1 MNERASW
8 NAVNGERNERQN
20 ESVSEQNE
28 WIEKWM
34 NGIINENRG
43 YEQNEQPNQLSCEGS
58 FKTPCM
64 TP

>member
-1 MNERASW
+1 MT
-8 NAVNGERNERQN
+8 GERNERQN

-43 YEQNEQPNQLSCEGS
+43 YQQNELSFEGS
-58 FKTPCM
+58 FKTVHDAKK
-64 TP
+64 

>member
-43 YEQNEQPNQLSCEGS
+43 YEQNELSFEGS
-58 FKTPCM
+58 FKTVHDAKK
-64 TP
+64 